1 MASHIARSLAL
12 LILVETACCF
22 CADVGVRGLRSIQP
36 GAAKAI
42 RATSKPVVAKSM
54 IAAGSSSVATAGP
67 ALADADEEL
76 RHLVDGDRC
85 RLEAAVAPQVTYRI
99 SFGCRRSPGSPSHV
113 QLPSTQLHA
122 VTALLH
128 AARTLISLHI
138 STGHYSS
145 G

>member
-22 CADVGVRGLRSIQP
+22 YADVGVRGLRSIQP

-76 RHLVDGDRC
+76 RHLVDGDRA
-85 RLEAAVAPQVTYRI
+85 RRQLRH
-99 SFGCRRSPGSPSHV
+99 RSPIVFRLVARVIKEIVRLSFPCPACRAPSY
-113 QLPSTQLHA
+113 
-122 VTALLH
+122 
-128 AARTLISLHI
+128 TL
-138 STGHYSS
+138 
-145 G
+145 